1 MVTSEQM
8 NKNMQVNQEEQD
20 SFEKNQIILTP
31 GQLIMK
37 RFLRNKLAVFGLCI
51 ILAIG
56 VFSFVG
62 PFFSPYGEYEIF
74 YINQNT
80 GEEIRMSESDRLK
93 EEGVGVY
100 VKAPMS
106 SSHWLGTDGDGR
118 DVLTRLMY
126 GGRISLIFSV
136 VVTII
141 ELVLGVTLGG
151 VAGYYGGKIDMLIMR
166 LVDIFYCIPFL
177 PLMLV
182 TASLMSAFGIKPEN
196 KIYFL
201 MLIMGVFNWSGVARM
216 VRGQILSVRE
226 MDYMQAAEACGLSTF
241 RKIFKH
247 LIPNITPVII
257 VMATMDLGGFILTE
271 SALSYLGVGLAFP
284 YASLGNMVNAVNSS
298 IIMKNYLNIWLP
310 PGILILFIV
319 MAFNFIGDGLRDAF
333 DPKMK
338 R

>member
-1 MVTSEQM
+1 MLPVEEI
-8 NKNMQVNQEEQD
+8 KRPIIVNQEEED
-20 SFEKNQIILTP
+20 NFELNQIILTP

-37 RFLRNKLAVFGLCI
+37 RFFRNKLAVLGLCI
-51 ILAIG
+51 ILAIST
-56 VFSFVG
+56 FCFVG
-62 PFFSPYGEYEIF
+62 PMFSEYGEYEIF
-74 YINQNT
+74 YINQST
-80 GEEIRMSESDRLK
+80 GEEIRMVETDKLNGK
-93 EEGVGVY
+93 NVGVN
-100 VKAPMS
+100 VKAPIS
-106 SSHWLGTDGDGR
+106 SSHGLGTDADGR

-136 VVTII
+136 VVTFI
-141 ELVLGVTLGG
+141 ELLLGVVLGGI
-151 VAGYYGGKIDMLIMR
+151 AGYYGGKIDMLIMR
-166 LVDIFYCIPFL
+166 LVDIFYCIPFF

-182 TASLMSAFGIKPEN
+182 TASLMSAFGVRPQS

-201 MLIMGVFNWSGVARM
+201 MVIMGVFNWSGVARL
-216 VRGQILSVRE
+216 VRGQILSIRE
-226 MDYMQAAEACGLSTF
+226 MDYMQAAEACGLSVY

-247 LIPNITPVII
+247 LIPNVTPVII
-257 VMATMDLGGFILTE
+257 VLATMDLGGFILSE
-271 SALSYLGVGLAFP
+271 SALSYLGVGLSFP

-310 PGILILFIV
+310 PGLLILFIV